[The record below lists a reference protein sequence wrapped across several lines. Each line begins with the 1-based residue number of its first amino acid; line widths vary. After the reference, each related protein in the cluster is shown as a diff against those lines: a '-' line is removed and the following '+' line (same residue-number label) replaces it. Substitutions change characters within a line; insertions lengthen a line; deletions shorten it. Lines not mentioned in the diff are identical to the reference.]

1 MGKIETV
8 MKEIKE
14 KLKIANDRLLLYL
27 KAEKA
32 ILAGQSYEM
41 GDTKLTR
48 ANLKD
53 VVSAINS
60 LKKEIALL
68 EAKLRG
74 RSRLKYIRPI
84 W

>member
-1 MGKIETV
+1 

-14 KLKIANDRLLLYL
+14 KLKLANDRLLLYL
-27 KAEKA
+27 KAEQA
-32 ILAGQSYEM
+32 ILSGQSYEI
-41 GDTKLTR
+41 GDRKLTR

-53 VVSAINS
+53 VVNTINS

-74 RSRLKYIRPI
+74 KARIRIARPS

>member
-1 MGKIETV
+1 MGKNKN
-8 MKEIKE
+8 MNEIKE

-60 LKKEIALL
+60 LKKE
-68 EAKLRG
+68 LRG